1 MKKQTIFLLCVIF
14 ISSLACQFLSPGP
27 ARTGTV
33 ISDCAN
39 IVTAFENT
47 RPGET
52 PGYLLETG
60 KKQGGE
66 FDANAYFDALTHI
79 SMRAGY
85 ALDYVYQG
93 DSLGAFPRLY
103 ARPLDQAPYASMKDV
118 PGNTQLPDFHEYL
131 DVDDVEQG
139 YFEYVVMDIMAG
151 QFYLSWHANYN
162 DMEIVCNRDD
172 VNDIISRV
180 NAGDFGNDLDLG
192 QQSKARG
199 IKNIEPAVRLTG
211 DVAIVEV
218 VAFTKWGGFYRL
230 IYTISREAQH
240 KIIDVQQE
248 ELVPYDCG
256 LMF

>member
-14 ISSLACQFLSPGP
+14 IFSLACQFLSPSA

-33 ISDCAN
+33 IFNCAD
-39 IVTAFENT
+39 IVAVVENLQ
-47 RPGET
+47 PDKIPEH
-52 PGYLLETG
+52 LMETG
-60 KKQGGE
+60 IKQGDE
-66 FDANAYFDALTHI
+66 FDTNQYFDALTHV

-93 DSLGAFPRLY
+93 DSLGAFPMLY
-103 ARPLDQAPYASMKDV
+103 ARPLDLAPYASMKDV

-151 QFYLSWHANYN
+151 QFYLFWHANYN

-172 VNDIISRV
+172 VNDIISGV

-192 QQSKARG
+192 QQTKARG

-256 LMF
+256 VMF